1 MDEVAE
7 CASPLAV
14 NTAFGQ
20 WCTLPATSGFDP
32 VPLSAIASDEG
43 ISTAFLERIMALLR
57 DAGLVVATRGVSG
70 GYQLS
75 RAAAEISVADV
86 VATLEGPLSL
96 VGCLPDDQG
105 CDRVKGCASR
115 QVWRRLDAA
124 ITDALH
130 GITLS
135 DLTMEAV
142 TR

>member
-1 MDEVAE
+1 VRISSRCEYGLRAMVY
-7 CASPLAV
+7 LA
-14 NTAFGQ
+14 G
-20 WCTLPATSGFDP
+20 SGGADP
-32 VPLSAIASDEG
+32 VPLSTIAGDEG
-43 ISTAFLERIMALLR
+43 IPMAFLERIMALLR

-75 RAAAEISVADV
+75 RAAAEISAADV
-86 VATLEGPLSL
+86 VSTLEGPLSL

-115 QVWRRLDAA
+115 EVWRRLDHA
-124 ITDALH
+124 ITEALN

>member
-1 MDEVAE
+1 MVH
-7 CASPLAV
+7 LAGSDGV
-14 NTAFGQ
+14 
-20 WCTLPATSGFDP
+20 DP
-32 VPLSAIASDEG
+32 VSLSTIASEEG
-43 ISTAFLERIMALLR
+43 IPVAFLERIMALLR
-57 DAGLVVATRGVSG
+57 DAGLVIATRGVSG
-70 GYQLS
+70 GYRLS
-75 RAAAEISVADV
+75 RAAAEISAADV

-115 QVWRRLDAA
+115 QVWRRLDEA
-124 ITDALH
+124 ITDALN